1 MRPKLEVCVDS
12 IESVIASNEGGADR
26 IELCS
31 ALGVRNDSFVY
42 FFYKI
47 FALKG
52 GRIDTKCWSF
62 ATIERVVP
70 KTTRLCNDSAP
81 KWRF

>member
-31 ALGVRNDSFVY
+31 ALGVRND
-42 FFYKI
+42 FYLFI
-47 FALKG
+47 
-52 GRIDTKCWSF
+52 S
-62 ATIERVVP
+62 
-70 KTTRLCNDSAP
+70 
-81 KWRF
+81 